1 MTHLGVNFHRI
12 KVTILERL
20 KSKAQN
26 YISSGQRYDQSQGFR
41 NTRTAKMFSDENEN
55 ENYEGSPE
63 GLNKRMK
70 RIILHPGED
79 LNMAANKGAE
89 PNSANKQ
96 KRNKVMVARHSK
108 VYNSRCFG
116 FMTRV

>member
-1 MTHLGVNFHRI
+1 MTHLGVNFHHLKI
-12 KVTILERL
+12 QILERL

-26 YISSGQRYDQSQGFR
+26 YISSGPRYDQSQGFR
-41 NTRTAKMFSDENEN
+41 NTRTAKIFADEN

-70 RIILHPGED
+70 RMILHPGED
-79 LNMAANKGAE
+79 LNMAVNKGAE

-108 VYNSRCFG
+108 VYNSKCFG
-116 FMTRV
+116 FLTRV